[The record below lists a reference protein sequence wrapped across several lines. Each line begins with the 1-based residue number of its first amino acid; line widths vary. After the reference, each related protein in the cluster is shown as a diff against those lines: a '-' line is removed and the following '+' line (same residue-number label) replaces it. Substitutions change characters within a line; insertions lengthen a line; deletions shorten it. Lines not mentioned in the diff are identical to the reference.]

1 MLRHNAIE
9 AWDKMLKTGCQR
21 CRLPVRLTGFDSGG
35 CPNCFDQ
42 SGVLGRESAF
52 LAYLDTPVPKA
63 FDPAGPE
70 VTDHHQNGANGPD
83 AENQCQGWIDPD
95 PDQGQHHPQ
104 SDQQKKWTEAIGSLS
119 PNLIAMT

>member
-1 MLRHNAIE
+1 MRR
-9 AWDKMLKTGCQR
+9 WQR
-21 CRLPVRLTGFDSGG
+21 PNELLQRLPLPIGV
-35 CPNCFDQ
+35 DQ
-42 SGVLGRESAF
+42 INQSPTNFARSDGLGRESVV
-52 LAYLDTPVPKA
+52 LAYVDTPVPKA

-83 AENQCQGWIDPD
+83 AENQSQGWIDPD